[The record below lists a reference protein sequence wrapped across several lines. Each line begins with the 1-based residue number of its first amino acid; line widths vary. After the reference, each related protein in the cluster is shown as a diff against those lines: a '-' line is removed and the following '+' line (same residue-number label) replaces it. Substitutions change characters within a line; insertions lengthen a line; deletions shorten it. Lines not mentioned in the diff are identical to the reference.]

1 MTIPPS
7 AVTTAPS
14 PEAAEPAASRGER
27 LRVLVGSPRAAFVL
41 QRLGR
46 AAVSFAIVLVAAFFM
61 VQLVP
66 GDPVRAALGPTA
78 PVATVDALR
87 AQLGLDQSVWSQFGH
102 YVSGL
107 LHGDLGMSITSQRQV
122 SQILGERL
130 PTTLVLAVVSFLVA
144 AIGAF
149 PIGVATAVS
158 ARSGRHR
165 VLDLGV
171 SGLLGILI
179 AVPNFLLAVL
189 LIATLSIGLGAFPP
203 AGWGTP
209 SQAVLPVLALALG
222 PLAYLARIVHIEML
236 RVLDTPY
243 LTTAR
248 SKRLPGRLLYL
259 RHALPNI
266 VAATLT
272 AGGVVLV
279 GLVAGTV
286 LVETVFTVPGIGS
299 TIVSSITAKDY
310 PLIQGVV
317 LVYALLV
324 LGANLLID
332 LALAILDPRSAI
344 AEA

>member
-1 MTIPPS
+1 MTVPPS
-7 AVTTAPS
+7 AITTAP
-14 PEAAEPAASRGER
+14 PPDAGRVPTRGDRLLLAEHPRTAFL
-27 LRVLVGSPRAAFVL
+27 LR
-41 QRLGR
+41 RLGR
-46 AAVSFAIVLVAAFFM
+46 AAVSFVIVLVASFFM

-78 PVATVDALR
+78 PVAAVEALR
-87 AQLGLDQSVWSQFGH
+87 SQLGLDQPVWQQFMT

-107 LHGDLGMSITSQRQV
+107 LHADLGTSVTSQRPV
-122 SQILGERL
+122 AQILGERL
-130 PTTLVLAVVSFLVA
+130 PTTLLLAGLSFAIAVL
-144 AIGAF
+144 GAF
-149 PIGVATAVS
+149 PVGVVTAIS

-165 VLDLGV
+165 LLDLGASGV
-171 SGLLGILI
+171 LGLLI
-179 AVPNFLLAVL
+179 AIPSFLLAVL
-189 LIATLSIGLGAFPP
+189 LVAVLSIGLGLLPP
-203 AGWGTP
+203 AGWGQP
-209 SQAVLPVLALALG
+209 SHVVLPVLALTAG
-222 PLAYLARIVHIEML
+222 PTAYLARIVHIEML
-236 RVLDTPY
+236 RVLDEPY

-248 SKRLPGRLLYL
+248 SKRLPGRLLHL

-266 VAATLT
+266 VAAALT

-324 LGANLLID
+324 LAANLLID
-332 LALAILDPRSAI
+332 LALAVLDPRSAI
-344 AEA
+344 AGG

>member
-1 MTIPPS
+1 MTIPS
-7 AVTTAPS
+7 NAVTTAAP
-14 PEAAEPAASRGER
+14 PEQAEPAAARAGRPR
-27 LRVLVGSPRAAFVL
+27 LLAGSPRLEFVL
-41 QRLGR
+41 RRLRR
-46 AAVSFAIVLVAAFFM
+46 AAISFAVVLVASFFM

-78 PVATVDALR
+78 PLSTVNALR
-87 AQLGLDQSVWSQFGH
+87 QQLGLDQSLWAQFTH
-102 YVSGL
+102 YVTAL
-107 LHGDLGMSITSQRQV
+107 LHGDLGTSITSQRPV

-130 PTTLVLAVVSFLVA
+130 PTTLLLAVISFLVA
-144 AIGAF
+144 VVGAF

-158 ARSGRHR
+158 ARSGRR
-165 VLDLGV
+165 RFLDLGL
-171 SGLLGILI
+171 SGLLGVLI
-179 AVPNFLLAVL
+179 AIPNFLLAVL
-189 LIATLSIGLGAFPP
+189 LIATLGVGLPLFPP

-209 SQAVLPVLALALG
+209 SQAVLPVLALAIG

-236 RVLDTPY
+236 RVLDAPY

-266 VAATLT
+266 VTAALT

-310 PLIQGVV
+310 PLIQGIV

-324 LGANLLID
+324 LGANLVID
-332 LALAILDPRSAI
+332 FAIAILDPRSTI

>member
-7 AVTTAPS
+7 AVTTAPDLEK
-14 PEAAEPAASRGER
+14 PDARGGR
-27 LRVLVGSPRAAFVL
+27 LRLLAGSPRLAFVL
-41 QRLGR
+41 RRLGR
-46 AAVSFAIVLVAAFFM
+46 AAISFVIVLVASFFM
-61 VQLVP
+61 VQFVP

-78 PVATVDALR
+78 PVATVNALN
-87 AQLGLDQSVWSQFGH
+87 AQLGLDQPLLSQFTS
-102 YVSGL
+102 YVGGL
-107 LHGDLGMSITSQRQV
+107 LHGDLGTSISSQRSV
-122 SQILGERL
+122 AETLGERL
-130 PTTLVLAVVSFLVA
+130 PTTLTLAILAFLVA
-144 AIGAF
+144 AVGAF

-158 ARSGRHR
+158 ARGGRRR

-171 SGLLGILI
+171 SGVLGFLI
-179 AVPNFLLAVL
+179 AIPNFLLAVL
-189 LIATLSIGLGAFPP
+189 LIATLSIGLKAFPP
-203 AGWGTP
+203 AGWGQP
-209 SQAVLPVLALALG
+209 SQAVLPVLALAIG

-236 RVLDTPY
+236 RVLDAPY

-248 SKRLPGRLLYL
+248 SKRLPGRVLYL

-299 TIVSSITAKDY
+299 TIVSSITSKDY

-324 LGANLLID
+324 LAVNLIID

>member
-1 MTIPPS
+1 MTLPPS
-7 AVTTAPS
+7 VTTVDPKDV
-14 PEAAEPAASRGER
+14 RGEV
-27 LRVLVGSPRAAFVL
+27 LRSFVSSPRLAFVL
-41 QRLGR
+41 RRLGR
-46 AAVSFAIVLVAAFFM
+46 AVISLLIVLVASFFM
-61 VQLVP
+61 VQFVP

-87 AQLGLDQSVWSQFGH
+87 DQLGLDQPLWSQFTH

-107 LHGDLGMSITSQRQV
+107 LHGDLGTSITSERSV
-122 SQILGERL
+122 AETLGERL
-130 PTTLVLAVVSFLVA
+130 PTTLTLAFLAFVVA
-144 AIGAF
+144 AVGAF

-158 ARSGRHR
+158 ARAGRR
-165 VLDLGV
+165 RAVDLGV
-171 SGLLGILI
+171 SGLLGVLI
-179 AVPNFLLAVL
+179 AIPNFLLAVL
-189 LIATLSIGLGAFPP
+189 LVAVFSIGLRAFPP
-203 AGWGTP
+203 AGWGEP
-209 SQAVLPVLALALG
+209 SQAVLPVLALAVG
-222 PLAYLARIVHIEML
+222 PLAYLARIVHVEML
-236 RVLDTPY
+236 RVLDAPY

-310 PLIQGVV
+310 PLIQGLV

-324 LGANLLID
+324 LGVNLLID
-332 LALAILDPRSAI
+332 LALVVLDPRSTI

>member
-1 MTIPPS
+1 M
-7 AVTTAPS
+7 
-14 PEAAEPAASRGER
+14 
-27 LRVLVGSPRAAFVL
+27 

-46 AAVSFAIVLVAAFFM
+46 AVISLAVVLVSVFFM
-61 VQLVP
+61 VQFVP

-78 PVATVDALR
+78 PLATVNALR
-87 AQLGLDQSVWSQFGH
+87 EQLGVDLPLGTQFSN
-102 YVSGL
+102 YLSGL
-107 LHGDLGMSITSQRQV
+107 LHGDLGTSVTAQRPV
-122 SQILGERL
+122 TGMLSERL
-130 PTTLVLAVVSFLVA
+130 PTTLTLAVVAFLVA
-144 AIGAF
+144 VVGAF
-149 PIGVATAVS
+149 PLGVATAVS

-165 VLDLGV
+165 LLDLGV
-171 SGLLGILI
+171 SGVLGVLV

-209 SQAVLPVLALALG
+209 SEAVLPVLALAAG
-222 PLAYLARIVHIEML
+222 PMAYLARIVHVEML
-236 RVLDTPY
+236 RVLETPY

-266 VAATLT
+266 VAAALT

-299 TIVSSITAKDY
+299 MIVSSITAKDY

-324 LGANLLID
+324 LGANLVID

>member
-1 MTIPPS
+1 MTLPPS
-7 AVTTAPS
+7 PSVTTV
-14 PEAAEPAASRGER
+14 EEKDTRGEV
-27 LRVLVGSPRAAFVL
+27 LRSFVSSPRLTFVL
-41 QRLGR
+41 RRLGR
-46 AAVSFAIVLVAAFFM
+46 AAISLLIVLVASFFM
-61 VQLVP
+61 VQFVP

-87 AQLGLDQSVWSQFGH
+87 DQLGLDQPLWSQFTH

-107 LHGDLGMSITSQRQV
+107 LHGDLGTSITSQRSV
-122 SQILGERL
+122 AETLGERL
-130 PTTLVLAVVSFLVA
+130 PTTLTLAFLAFVVA
-144 AIGAF
+144 AAGAF

-158 ARSGRHR
+158 ARAGRRR
-165 VLDLGV
+165 VVDLGV
-171 SGLLGILI
+171 SGLLGVLI
-179 AVPNFLLAVL
+179 AIPNFLLAVL
-189 LIATLSIGLGAFPP
+189 LVAVFSIGLRAFPP
-203 AGWGTP
+203 AGWGEP
-209 SQAVLPVLALALG
+209 SQAVLPVLALAVG
-222 PLAYLARIVHIEML
+222 PLAYLARIVHVEML
-236 RVLDTPY
+236 RVLDAPY

-310 PLIQGVV
+310 PLIQGLV

-324 LGANLLID
+324 LGVNLLID
-332 LALAILDPRSAI
+332 LALAVLDPRSTI

>member
-1 MTIPPS
+1 M
-7 AVTTAPS
+7 TTAPVL
-14 PEAAEPAASRGER
+14 PDAAPPSRSVAGAPR
-27 LRVLVGSPRAAFVL
+27 LVFLLR
-41 QRLGR
+41 RLAR
-46 AAVSFAIVLVAAFFM
+46 AAVSLAVVLVAVFFM
-61 VQLVP
+61 VQFVP

-78 PVATVDALR
+78 PVATVNALR
-87 AQLGLDQSVWSQFGH
+87 EQLGVDRPLGTQVADYLG
-102 YVSGL
+102 GL
-107 LHGDLGMSITSQRQV
+107 LRGDLGLSVTSQRPV
-122 SQILGERL
+122 TEMLGERL
-130 PTTLVLAVVSFLVA
+130 PTTLTLAVVAFLVA
-144 AIGAF
+144 VVGAF
-149 PIGVATAVS
+149 PLGVATAVS

-165 VLDLGV
+165 ILDLGV
-171 SGLLGILI
+171 SGLLGVLVAI
-179 AVPNFLLAVL
+179 PNFLLAVL
-189 LIATLSIGLGAFPP
+189 LVATLSIGLGMFPP
-203 AGWGTP
+203 AGWGSP
-209 SQAVLPVLALALG
+209 AEAVLPVVALAAG
-222 PLAYLARIVHIEML
+222 PLAYLARIVHVEML
-236 RVLDTPY
+236 RVLETPY

-266 VAATLT
+266 VAAALT

-299 TIVSSITAKDY
+299 MIVSSITAKDY

-324 LGANLLID
+324 LGANLVID